1 MATEAATPRAR
12 RSTQRATNP
21 APTPRTTRRAAALA
35 AASDSGAEAEVA
47 EETPKP
53 APRTTRRRA
62 PAAKKPAE
70 PALVETPAAS
80 TEEEEEQEQALPSRS
95 PARRRDAAAAQSA
108 EKEAE
113 ELSAVPPTSNKSHA
127 AADRKPI
134 GAIGTPLFLL
144 LLVSALGMSGLYA
157 ATPYCQHRDCVELAR
172 NLPGLAAEAAAEGY
186 SQLREKAL
194 HGAAAVHSQ
203 LKWEWEAL
211 LSMLGRGT
219 ESGVPSSLCHFD
231 AAAALRGLMPAGQDF
246 EALHAA
252 ASAVLSS
259 GGVEP
264 ESRAYLFSERVNM
277 QGSPAPRGNAIRVM
291 PAVALL
297 VCELAAA
304 CEASLEHL
312 DAAVAD
318 REACMLHVDAA
329 ELGHDAEALQGMLA
343 SFLRDSPTGIV
354 VVRRIDEMSTALLPV
369 LEEATADSGLL
380 VGPEGDDVATTEA
393 TFFFTSHIPA
403 SLFDSVRD
411 AVKFKLDVKNHLVVD
426 LALRAPSEVKGEV
439 TAEAKALRRHIDF
452 VIPVGLEP
460 AAEEFEVEAGDLHP
474 AQCALDPSILSTL
487 LPEGDAW
494 AALKESAASIFGEQR
509 QAAGTEPAVVLF
521 VCAADELCEMAVAE
535 AVRLTLGGPDC
546 ILILEGASL
555 SDSQE
560 MLATLSAF
568 LEGSPSGTLLINRVD
583 QMAPELLAVLVD
595 ALSSGGA
602 LLPGANSDMPAAAT
616 DATFLLTS
624 LMPPSVFRHLDEQ
637 ISFRQDVYL
646 HLLADLR
653 ARAADK
659 DAGSAL
665 AETLQQR
672 LDGLLPLRLSYE
684 AAAAATDE
692 DLTEYAPAIE
702 SFGQWKRLP
711 QEEEEAQLIEG
722 EVEEEA
728 QLVVEP
734 ASEDGEEAMQQS
746 GDEAQQ
752 GEESQGQEPAAAAEE
767 FVTALSAPD
776 EQYDAGSDGQ
786 AAAAADEAGQGLAEA
801 GGLSEWV
808 DAPAEEGEDLE
819 FASLEEA
826 GVLPRADEQ
835 AAAAGAEE
843 AEAIVGEAADEEEQ
857 LPDDAQGP
865 DSAAEWEAAEEDLY
879 VAVADGEVEQVADG
893 DEEQLDP
900 VAEAVVYGSDGDGI
914 A

>member
-1 MATEAATPRAR
+1 M
-12 RSTQRATNP
+12 
-21 APTPRTTRRAAALA
+21 
-35 AASDSGAEAEVA
+35 
-47 EETPKP
+47 
-53 APRTTRRRA
+53 
-62 PAAKKPAE
+62 
-70 PALVETPAAS
+70 
-80 TEEEEEQEQALPSRS
+80 
-95 PARRRDAAAAQSA
+95 
-108 EKEAE
+108 
-113 ELSAVPPTSNKSHA
+113 
-127 AADRKPI
+127 
-134 GAIGTPLFLL
+134 
-144 LLVSALGMSGLYA
+144 
-157 ATPYCQHRDCVELAR
+157 ELAR

-203 LKWEWEAL
+203 LKWEWEML
-211 LSMLGRGT
+211 LSMLGRVT
-219 ESGVPSSLCHFD
+219 EGGVPSSLCHFD

-264 ESRAYLFSERVNM
+264 ESR
-277 QGSPAPRGNAIRVM
+277 

-297 VCELAAA
+297 VCELAAG

-318 REACMLHVDAA
+318 RQACMLHVDAA

-343 SFLRDSPTGIV
+343 SFLRDSPTGVV

-460 AAEEFEVEAGDLHP
+460 PAEEFEVEVGDLHP

-521 VCAADELCEMAVAE
+521 VCAADEVCEMAVAE

-568 LEGSPSGTLLINRVD
+568 LTGSPSGIVLINRVA

-602 LLPGANSDMPAAAT
+602 LLPGANSDVPAAAT

-659 DAGSAL
+659 DAASAL

-684 AAAAATDE
+684 EAATDTDE
-692 DLTEYAPAIE
+692 DLSEYAPATE

-711 QEEEEAQLIEG
+711 QEEEEAQLTLG

-728 QLVVEP
+728 QLVVES

-767 FVTALSAPD
+767 FVTALSVLD

-786 AAAAADEAGQGLAEA
+786 AAAAADEAGEGLAEA
-801 GGLSEWV
+801 GGVSEWV
-808 DAPAEEGEDLE
+808 DAPAEAGEDLD
-819 FASLEEA
+819 FGSLEEA

-835 AAAAGAEE
+835 AAAAAGVEE
-843 AEAIVGEAADEEEQ
+843 AEAIVREAADEEEQ
-857 LPDDAQGP
+857 LPDEAQGP

-893 DEEQLDP
+893 DVEQLDP
-900 VAEAVVYGSDGDGI
+900 VAEAVVYGSDGDGV

>member
-264 ESRAYLFSERVNM
+264 ESR
-277 QGSPAPRGNAIRVM
+277 